1 MIILGFLQIFGGG
14 CSSKFS
20 GGGSGP
26 GVFLQILGGGVPPNF
41 QWGCFWSQG
50 GGVPPNFLGGLQK
63 FFFFFFQFLFPKKIL
78 LGCINPHPSPPP
90 ETVNARPVR
99 ILLECILVVYLYC
112 WTRILIPIQT
122 GTANQIATNYNMQ
135 QLHCTA
141 RSQVQI
147 PFPTAEYWNEIGLG
161 IGIEICTGE
170 CKWAINKVASPV
182 AWSSNERA
190 DRG

>member
-14 CSSKFS
+14 GVPPNFRGGLVPGCSSKFW
-20 GGGSGP
+20 
-26 GVFLQILGGGVPPNF
+26 GGVPPNF
-41 QWGCFWSQG
+41 QWGCFWSRG
-50 GGVPPNFLGGLQK
+50 GFLQIFWGVSKNFFS
-63 FFFFFFQFLFPKKIL
+63 FFFNFFSQKKSFWDASI
-78 LGCINPHPSPPP
+78 PTPPP
-90 ETVNARPVR
+90 ETVNAQPVR

-170 CKWAINKVASPV
+170 CK
-182 AWSSNERA
+182 
-190 DRG
+190 